1 MKKIGWLLAACLGI
15 SACDSG
21 SSQAEIEQK
30 ARAGDSSAQVE
41 LYRLYHSGQAR
52 GGSNHAEAMKWLNKA
67 AQGNNAEAQYM
78 LGVIYSSAESG
89 EAKDNNAAAAW
100 FEKSIE
106 NGGKPALL
114 PAAVFFKNGWG
125 VEKDE
130 VRAFAYL
137 LLAQQFDNKKAFSQ
151 DAIFRGALTQQQRDN
166 SAALAQEIKQ
176 KYYPQP

>member
-1 MKKIGWLLAACLGI
+1 MKKFGWLLAACL
-15 SACDSG
+15 SVTACDSG
-21 SSQAEIEQK
+21 SSQADIEQK

-52 GGSNHAEAMKWLNKA
+52 GGSNHGEAMKWLNKA
-67 AQGNNAEAQYM
+67 AAANNAEAQYM

-89 EAKDNNAAAAW
+89 EEKDSKAAAAW

-114 PAAVFFKNGWG
+114 PAAVFYKNGWG

-130 VRAFAYL
+130 VKAFAYL

-151 DAIFRGALTQQQRDN
+151 DPVFRNALTQQQRDQ

-176 KYYPQP
+176 KYYREP